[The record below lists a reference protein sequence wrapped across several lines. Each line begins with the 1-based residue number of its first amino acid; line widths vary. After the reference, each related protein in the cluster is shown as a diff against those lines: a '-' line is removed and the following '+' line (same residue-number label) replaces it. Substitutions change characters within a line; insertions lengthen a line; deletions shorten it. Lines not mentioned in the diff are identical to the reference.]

1 MYCIVLYWIM
11 NDSSFWSRWGSPPSF
26 VLVNTKSKHPF
37 HAMLCYAMLCY
48 ALRCTALHSLTVKI
62 PFSIP
67 LLNFLNTPLMIP
79 LSLPPSLH
87 PSPYH
92 TIGASQLRMVEICQ
106 PCNDVASVMT
116 GSKVRSRP
124 FIYWFIYLLNVH
136 RDIYLKRCCLTYL
149 IFLFYLYYQF
159 IYCHARTR
167 SVLCT
172 QDEFWWWKTSGEFGW
187 FA

>member
-1 MYCIVLYWIM
+1 
-11 NDSSFWSRWGSPPSF
+11 
-26 VLVNTKSKHPF
+26 
-37 HAMLCYAMLCY
+37 MLCS
-48 ALRCTALHSLTVKI
+48 ALHCTALHSLTVKI

-136 RDIYLKRCCLTYL
+136 RDIYLKHCCLTYL
-149 IFLFYLYYQF
+149 IFLFICIINLF
-159 IYCHARTR
+159 IVMHELVPYCAHKTNSDDGRLVASLADLLNGCLALDPKDRI
-167 SVLCT
+167 SVLDAYHHSFFT
-172 QDEFWWWKTSGEFGW
+172 QKG
-187 FA
+187 